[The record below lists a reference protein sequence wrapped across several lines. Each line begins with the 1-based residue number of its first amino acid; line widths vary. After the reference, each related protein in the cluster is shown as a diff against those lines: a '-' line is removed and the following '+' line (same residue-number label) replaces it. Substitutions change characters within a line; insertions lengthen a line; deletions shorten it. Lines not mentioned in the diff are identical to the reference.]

1 MRGLRRHPVLGALV
15 VLVAALAVA
24 CGGGDPPPSTSDT
37 TTTAAPPETTTTTEA
52 PVEAGQVLYVYRPG
66 VGDCFDRRRLEPEAG
81 GDRIVLLLD
90 CSLPHTHEVFWVF
103 DVTAEDLERPD
114 GTPPEAGFPGEDP
127 LIDAAK
133 RRCTQPFAEF
143 VGLPYERSAL
153 ELGWV
158 VPTPGQWD
166 DGNRTIGCTVYD
178 AAGGR
183 LVDSQ
188 AGTAR

>member
-1 MRGLRRHPVLGALV
+1 MAGG
-15 VLVAALAVA
+15 ALAVLLA
-24 CGGGDPPPSTSDT
+24 AALVTGCGGGDPPPEANDT
-37 TTTAAPPETTTTTEA
+37 TTTTASPETTTTTEA
-52 PVEAGQVLYVYRPG
+52 PVEAGRVLYVYRPG
-66 VGDCFDRRRLEPEAG
+66 VGDCFDRRRLDPEAG

-90 CSLPHTHEVFWVF
+90 CALPHTYEVFWVF
-103 DVTAEDLERPD
+103 ELTEADLEGPD
-114 GTPPEAGFPGEDP
+114 GTVPDNGYPGEDP
-127 LIDAAK
+127 LIDVAK

-143 VGLPYERSAL
+143 VGLPYERSEL

-158 VPTPGQWD
+158 IPTPTQWS
-166 DGNRTIGCTVYD
+166 DGSRTVGCTVYD